1 MRTRTLLAAA
11 LAVAVV
17 ACQSSRPSQKTN
29 DAAAP
34 KLDPQAP
41 VAKVSGAT
49 ITAGEL
55 DSFTPPGGES
65 SVAKELKRLDQ
76 EHQQQVYQTRR
87 GALEGMIRQRLLEGK
102 AKAAGL
108 SVDEFLQKE
117 IVAKVG
123 EPSEE
128 EMKTLYDRAKSGPN
142 AANIPP
148 YEQLKPDIARF
159 VQQQKAQGALAEY
172 FDTLM
177 KDAKVEILLPEY
189 APPKVE
195 VAAEGPSKGPANAP
209 ITIVEFSDFECPFCV
224 RAEETVKQV
233 MEAYPNQ
240 VRLVYRDYPLPNHAQ
255 APKAAEAAHCA
266 GDQGKYWDMH
276 GKLFAAGGK
285 LQVDLL
291 KSYAKELGL
300 DASKFD
306 QCLDSGEKASV
317 VEGHKKAGADAGVSG
332 TPAFF
337 VNGQLISGAQPV
349 EAFKKVIDRE
359 LKAKN

>member
-11 LAVAVV
+11 VAVAIV
-17 ACQSSRPSQKTN
+17 ACQSSRPSQKAN
-29 DAAAP
+29 DTAAQ

-55 DSFTPPGGES
+55 DSFTPPGGEA

-123 EPSEE
+123 EPTEE
-128 EMKTLYDRAKSGPN
+128 EMRALYERAKSGPN
-142 AANIPP
+142 ATNIPP
-148 YEQLKPDIARF
+148 YDQLKPDIARF
-159 VQQQKAQGALAEY
+159 VQQQKAQGALTAY

-177 KDAKVEILLPEY
+177 KEANVEILLPEY

-195 VAAEGPSKGPANAP
+195 VAADGPSKGPANAP
-209 ITIVEFSDFECPFCV
+209 VTIVEFSDFECPFCV

-233 MEAYPNQ
+233 MDAYPNQ

-276 GKLFAAGGK
+276 SRLFAAGGK
-285 LQVDLL
+285 LEVGSL

-300 DASKFD
+300 DTAKFD
-306 QCLDSGEKASV
+306 TCLDSGEKASV
-317 VEGHKKAGADAGVSG
+317 VEGHKKAGEEAGVSG

-337 VNGQLISGAQPV
+337 VNGQLISGAQPL

-359 LKAKN
+359 LKAQN